1 MSIQDLQFIT
11 PEVTI
16 MLLALVVLVIDLLL
30 KDSKYVSFTFSVSR
44 LLTYILVI
52 GLLIALGLI
61 VTLWLG
67 LDCKA
72 DYFVMSWMT
81 CDENAVL
88 SVNFKYL
95 TIDKFSLMAKFILVA
110 TTILVGIV
118 SSEYFSKSFKFKGEY
133 YSLLLFSL
141 LGMMLLVSSTEMIT
155 LYVALELSTLPLIA
169 LSAITRSN
177 SGLEASVKFIILSAV
192 SSAFLLYGLVMLY
205 GVTGTTDLANI
216 NHAIS
221 LQSSISNLMVLAII
235 LVVVGFGFK
244 LTAVPF
250 HMWTPDVYQGSPLP
264 ITIFLSI
271 ASKIAVITVAIRL
284 FHDNLS
290 ILSDDWVKAIFVLA
304 VASMTLGNLV
314 ALTQNNAKRLL
325 AYSSIAHSGYMMIG
339 LALLPSGSNG
349 IATGG
354 SAIIFYL
361 VGYAMMNL
369 VAFSII
375 YIVKNKTGN
384 YDIKSLEGFGY
395 ASPILGISLTIALI
409 SLIGLPPTVGFM
421 GKFYLFS
428 VAIEH
433 EMTWL
438 VIIGVINSVV
448 SSYYYLRI
456 VKALY
461 SNKQQAYGNIPIIR
475 GIPIIAILCTIGII
489 VLGVYPGYFIGLAE
503 EAIKVLL
510 SPV

>member
-1 MSIQDLQFIT
+1 MSIQNIQFIT
-11 PEVTI
+11 PEIVI
-16 MLLALVVLVIDLLL
+16 IVLALALLLVDLLL
-30 KDSKYVSFTFSVSR
+30 KDEQYVSFTFSVSK
-44 LLTYILVI
+44 LLTCILVI
-52 GLLIALGLI
+52 GLLVVLGLI
-61 VTLWLG
+61 STLWLG

-72 DYFVMSWMT
+72 NYFAMSWMT
-81 CDENAVL
+81 CNENTVL
-88 SVNFKYL
+88 SANFKYL
-95 TIDKFSLMAKFILVA
+95 TIDKFSLMAKFLLVS

-177 SGLEASVKFIILSAV
+177 SGLEASLKFIILSAV

-205 GVTGTTDLANI
+205 GLTGTTDLANI
-216 NHAIS
+216 NNAVN
-221 LQSSISNLMVLAII
+221 LQSSISNMMLLAII

-271 ASKIAVITVAIRL
+271 ASKIAAITVAIRL

-290 ILSDDWVKAIFVLA
+290 VLSDDWVKAIFVLA
-304 VASMTLGNLV
+304 VASMSLGNLV
-314 ALTQNNAKRLL
+314 ALTQNNVKRML
-325 AYSSIAHSGYMMIG
+325 AYSSIAHSGYMLIG
-339 LALLPSGSNG
+339 LALLPTASNTLG
-349 IATGG
+349 TGG

-361 VGYAMMNL
+361 VGYALMNL
-369 VAFSII
+369 AAFSII
-375 YIVKNKTGN
+375 YIVKSKTGDYN
-384 YDIKSLEGFGY
+384 IGSFQGFGY

-409 SLIGLPPTVGFM
+409 SLIGLPPSVGFM
-421 GKFYLFS
+421 GKFYLFT
-428 VAIEH
+428 VAIDH
-433 EMTWL
+433 GMTWL
-438 VIIGVINSVV
+438 VVIGVINSVV
-448 SSYYYLRI
+448 SAYYYLRI
-456 VKALY
+456 VKSLY
-461 SNKQQAYGNIPIIR
+461 SNKQQNYNNIPIKK
-475 GIPIIAILCTIGII
+475 GISVVAILCTIGII

-510 SPV
+510 PPV

>member
-1 MSIQDLQFIT
+1 MSIQNLQFIT

-16 MLLALVVLVIDLLL
+16 MVLALAVLVIDLLL

-52 GLLIALGLI
+52 GLLITLGLI

-95 TIDKFSLMAKFILVA
+95 TIDKFSLMAKFILVS

-221 LQSSISNLMVLAII
+221 LQ
-235 LVVVGFGFK
+235 
-244 LTAVPF
+244 
-250 HMWTPDVYQGSPLP
+250 
-264 ITIFLSI
+264 
-271 ASKIAVITVAIRL
+271 
-284 FHDNLS
+284 
-290 ILSDDWVKAIFVLA
+290 
-304 VASMTLGNLV
+304 
-314 ALTQNNAKRLL
+314 
-325 AYSSIAHSGYMMIG
+325 
-339 LALLPSGSNG
+339 
-349 IATGG
+349 
-354 SAIIFYL
+354 
-361 VGYAMMNL
+361 
-369 VAFSII
+369 
-375 YIVKNKTGN
+375 
-384 YDIKSLEGFGY
+384 
-395 ASPILGISLTIALI
+395 
-409 SLIGLPPTVGFM
+409 
-421 GKFYLFS
+421 
-428 VAIEH
+428 
-433 EMTWL
+433 
-438 VIIGVINSVV
+438 
-448 SSYYYLRI
+448 
-456 VKALY
+456 
-461 SNKQQAYGNIPIIR
+461 
-475 GIPIIAILCTIGII
+475 
-489 VLGVYPGYFIGLAE
+489 
-503 EAIKVLL
+503 
-510 SPV
+510 